1 MSVPKSYLT
10 TYEAAGMLGVT
21 LRTVQL
27 WANRGVLESW
37 KTEGGHRR
45 ILRDS
50 VERLLAD
57 RDQQPAGAIADVAV
71 VVPSGP
77 EALRILVVEDEPDLL
92 RLYRMQ
98 LARWA
103 MAPEVSLANN
113 GFEGLVLI
121 GSVRPHLLIADLHMP
136 EMDGFQMLRTLRA
149 MPQLD
154 AMEIVVVTGLD
165 PADVAQRGD
174 LPSGTA
180 ILPKPIPFAELERI
194 AARVAAGNACQIRG
208 KN

>member
-1 MSVPKSYLT
+1 MAVPKSYVT

-21 LRTVQL
+21 LRTIQL
-27 WANRGVLESW
+27 WANRGVLDSW

-50 VERLLAD
+50 VERLLAE
-57 RDQQPAGAIADVAV
+57 RKPPPGPMADTPITT
-71 VVPSGP
+71 PSST

-98 LARWA
+98 LAHWPI
-103 MAPEVSLANN
+103 APDVSLASN
-113 GFEGLVLI
+113 GIEGLVLI

-154 AMEIVVVTGLD
+154 AMEIVIVTGLD
-165 PADVAQRGD
+165 PADIAQRGG
-174 LPSGTA
+174 LPDGTA
-180 ILPKPIPFAELERI
+180 ILPKPIPFDELERI
-194 AARVAAGNACQIRG
+194 ATRVAAGNACRTG
-208 KN
+208 GD